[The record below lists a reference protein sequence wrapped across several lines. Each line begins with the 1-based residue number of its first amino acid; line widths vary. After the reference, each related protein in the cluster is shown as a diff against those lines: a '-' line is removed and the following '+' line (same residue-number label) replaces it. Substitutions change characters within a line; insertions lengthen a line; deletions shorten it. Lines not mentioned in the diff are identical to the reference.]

1 MNYNS
6 DGKMPTS
13 TELDEKA
20 NGLLQLIAQ
29 ATAGI
34 EESREDMRADDARIV
49 ERIAAGLESEDDL
62 TLYQFLMYDIGR
74 GITTY
79 NAYGAFTHSEKK
91 VLETVVSKYEINRVI
106 EDARKIDP
114 QVFVTVAPIKKVY
127 GNFKK
132 KTIA

>member
-1 MNYNS
+1 MVVNVIIAILGAMLFGNPAIAFYTIVRIISSSVITDKLHTAYNYMKVEIITTK
-6 DGKMPTS
+6 G
-13 TELDEKA
+13 EE
-20 NGLLQLIAQ
+20 IA
-29 ATAGI
+29 
-34 EESREDMRADDARIV
+34 
-49 ERIAAGLESEDDL
+49 
-62 TLYQFLMYDIGR
+62 QFLMYDIGR

-114 QVFVTVAPIKKVY
+114 QVFVTVTPIKKVY